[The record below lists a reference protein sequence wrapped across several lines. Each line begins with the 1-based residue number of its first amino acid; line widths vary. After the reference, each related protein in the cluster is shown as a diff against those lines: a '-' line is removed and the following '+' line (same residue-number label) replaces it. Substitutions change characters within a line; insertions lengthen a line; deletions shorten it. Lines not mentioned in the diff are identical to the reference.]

1 VGAGKE
7 QGKARPHGRGC
18 TPGSAPLN
26 VCEMEHSMTLLA
38 HTMRRLVSRT
48 AIEDAGQSMV
58 EYALIL
64 AIVSIAAVGALAL
77 LGPQVVNAINAVTA
91 AF

>member
-1 VGAGKE
+1 
-7 QGKARPHGRGC
+7 
-18 TPGSAPLN
+18 
-26 VCEMEHSMTLLA
+26 
-38 HTMRRLVSRT
+38 MRRLVSRT